1 MKKTSIMVVMVL
13 IVSLVGF
20 VLFNNKAA
28 MEKKAK
34 VEVLTSFPV
43 SVISVI
49 KQPLTEELSQIGTI
63 VSKNDVTVVSEISGK
78 VTAVMVAQGTSVQK
92 GSPLLKIEDAI
103 PEANF
108 VAAQANYEKAQKDY
122 DSYKTLYAKGL
133 ISESDLDSARLAFKS
148 ADAQYIASQ
157 RQYHNSVITSP
168 ITGVVTSRPVNVGT
182 MMNPGTV
189 VANVIDNSSFKVELN
204 IGEKDV
210 FRLKAGDRV
219 IVTTD
224 AYPGAKITGHVKSI
238 SDKADGAHNYPI
250 EITIPDSKQYP
261 LKSGMFG
268 TVRFNLGSQSVLTI
282 PRNAIIGSIKAP
294 QVFVIRDGV
303 ALSQNIV
310 TGTQNENE
318 VAVIQGLNEGDQ
330 VVVSGQNNLRDK
342 MKVTVMKERNQFENK
357 LMVR

>member
-1 MKKTSIMVVMVL
+1 MKKTLFMVVMVL
-13 IVSLVGF
+13 IVFIVGF

-34 VEVLTSFPV
+34 VDVLTSFPV
-43 SVISVI
+43 SVISVT
-49 KQPLTEELSQIGTI
+49 KQQLTEELSQIGTI

-78 VTAVMVAQGTSVQK
+78 VTAVMVNQGTSVQK

-108 VAAQANYEKAQKDY
+108 VAAQASYEKAQKDY
-122 DSYKTLYAKGL
+122 DSYKTLYGKGL

-148 ADAQYIASQ
+148 AEAQYIGAQ

-168 ITGVVTSRPVNVGT
+168 ITGIVTSRPVNIGAMV
-182 MMNPGTV
+182 NPGTV

-210 FRLKAGDRV
+210 FRLKAGDSV

-224 AYPGAKITGHVKSI
+224 AYPGTKITGHVKSI
-238 SDKADGAHNYPI
+238 SDKADGAHTYPV
-250 EITIPDSKQYP
+250 EITIPDSQQYP

-268 TVRFNLGSQSVLTI
+268 TVRFNLGNQSVLTI
-282 PRNAIIGSIKAP
+282 PRNAIMGSIKAP
-294 QVFVIRDGV
+294 QVFVIRGGV

-318 VAVIQGLNEGDQ
+318 VAVIQGLYEGDQ

-342 MKVTVMKERNQFENK
+342 MKVTVMKEGHQFDNK
-357 LMVR
+357 LIAR